1 MIVELQKR
9 LQKENISMCS
19 VMCDLFYKLTD
30 NQVDVHY
37 VSSNSN
43 VAQLK
48 TDLTDCSNAG

>member
-1 MIVELQKR
+1 MVVELQKR